1 MNTVKGYLGS
11 TERINFVVSEVL
23 KILSEFINTNL
34 TCDGGRAWGRGIYIS
49 DCLFTVRIYTSKIA
63 YEFDQINGLREYHPN
78 YFNKQISCAQEA
90 AEGRINHFTIEQ
102 AKSFLEY
109 NK

>member
-49 DCLFTVRIYTSKIA
+49 DCLFTVRIYTPFKA
-63 YEFDQINGLREYHPN
+63 YEFDQINGLRANDNH
-78 YFNKQISCAQEA
+78 FNTLLSDAQEA
-90 AEGRINHFTIEQ
+90 LNGANNHFTIEQ
-102 AKSFLEY
+102 ARSFLEY